1 MAKHKR
7 ICYNGVRGFF
17 PAGSGEK
24 TVKIHFSRERGGV
37 LEKMEERTAGGVA
50 YTLERRR
57 VKNINLRVRGD
68 GSVAVSAPPRVA
80 VGRVDAFVASR
91 AAWIAQARER
101 AMFRAAE
108 QARPCAVPP
117 DEAMALFSGVS
128 EQVFPLF
135 ADVLGGERPLI
146 KVRDMK
152 SRWGVCTPAKRQI
165 VFALRLAE
173 KPHAAIEYVV
183 LHEYAHFLHPDHSPA
198 FWAVV
203 ARYMPDYKVRRALLR
218 R

>member
-1 MAKHKR
+1 M
-7 ICYNGVRGFF
+7 
-17 PAGSGEK
+17 
-24 TVKIHFSRERGGV
+24 
-37 LEKMEERTAGGVA
+37 EKMEERTAGGVA

-135 ADVLGGERPLI
+135 A
-146 KVRDMK
+146 
-152 SRWGVCTPAKRQI
+152 
-165 VFALRLAE
+165 
-173 KPHAAIEYVV
+173 
-183 LHEYAHFLHPDHSPA
+183 
-198 FWAVV
+198 FWAAS
-203 ARYMPDYKVRRALLR
+203 AR
-218 R
+218 